1 MALIRWVFQFSGFAH
16 VQLHKYALVIHIVCC
31 SAPDFMLSIIQQP
44 ITGMIM
50 SLLTAFN
57 NTFHLDRVLY
67 LKVFCKCIYANDKHL
82 FKPVFYKKN
91 LKVELHYL
99 LLQCRLSRC
108 GIHPLVQMKR
118 ANWQHNVVG
127 RKCMSCDLLILL
139 SCCSP
144 RKGLII
150 K

>member
-50 SLLTAFN
+50 LLLTAFN

-82 FKPVFYKKN
+82 FKPVFYKKI
-91 LKVELHYL
+91 LKWNY
-99 LLQCRLSRC
+99 
-108 GIHPLVQMKR
+108 I
-118 ANWQHNVVG
+118 
-127 RKCMSCDLLILL
+127 IY
-139 SCCSP
+139 CCSADSP
-144 RKGLII
+144 GVEFIPSFKWRGQIGSIMLLEGSVWVVTC
-150 K
+150 